1 MEEALIKWILSDR
14 YRMAALDVASRL
26 QLKDWCLA
34 AGFVRNLAWDRVHGY
49 VHFTPLSDIDLVY
62 FDRDAASA
70 ERDEVL
76 ESRLRTMSA
85 HPWSVKN
92 QARMHS
98 RNGDSPYSSTS
109 QAMSHWVE
117 VETAVGVSFDREKDE
132 LRLVAPFGVHS
143 LFEKTITMNARRRK
157 PEAFAA
163 RIQDK
168 GWLRTWPQLRVIHEI

>member
-1 MEEALIKWILSDR
+1 MEEVLIEWIRSDR
-14 YRMAALDVASRL
+14 YRMAALEVASRL

-34 AGFVRNLAWDRVHGY
+34 AGFVRNLAWDRLHGY
-49 VHFTPLSDIDLVY
+49 VQSTPLSDIDLVY
-62 FDRDAASA
+62 FDRVDASA
-70 ERDEVL
+70 ERDEAL
-76 ESRLRTMSA
+76 ESLLRTMSV

-117 VETAVGVSFDREKDE
+117 VETAIGVSYDHGKDE
-132 LRLVAPFGVHS
+132 LKLVTPFGVRS
-143 LFEKTITMNARRRK
+143 LFEKTITMNAKRRK
-157 PEAFAA
+157 PKAFAA

-168 GWLRTWPQLRVIHEI
+168 GWLRTWPQLRVIHET